1 MEKFIKNIMN
11 IAKMRNEIYT
21 RNWKE
26 FPLPSLPR
34 ERTLIPNMI

>member
-1 MEKFIKNIMN
+1 MN

-26 FPLPSLPR
+26 YPLPALPR
-34 ERTLIPNMI
+34 ERTLIPSLPQSQ